1 MKVTDILKWIIEEGI
16 DPEFCSIIDVTKEH
30 TGHTNGAADFVKTCF
45 GGVGI
50 GDLRAGTYFFFYLD
64 QVKPS
69 QVAALAKKGVTPDS
83 IVLTEESVIFL
94 YFIEYDL
101 EAW

>member
-16 DPEFCSIIDVTKEH
+16 DPEYCSIIDVSKEQA
-30 TGHTNGAADFVKTCF
+30 GHTDEATEFVKSCF

-64 QVKPS
+64 QVTPQQIAK
-69 QVAALAKKGVTPDS
+69 LARKDVTPDA
-83 IVLTEESVIFL
+83 IVLTDESVIFL
-94 YFIEYDL
+94 YLIEYNL
-101 EAW
+101 EP

>member
-16 DPEFCSIIDVTKEH
+16 DPEFCSIIDVSKEH
-30 TGHTNGAADFVKTCF
+30 AGHTGEAAEFVKSCF

-50 GDLRAGTYFFFYLD
+50 GELRAGTYFFFYLD
-64 QVKPS
+64 QLEPC

-83 IVLTEESVIFL
+83 IVLTDERVIFL
-94 YFIEYDL
+94 YIIDYDF
-101 EAW
+101 EA